1 MVDITDTH
9 NTRGRLDNEWAKL
22 FGDTEQDIDP
32 APIDDRDRRAIETF
46 VQHRRDIEE
55 MSRNT
60 LINDLGNLRRA
71 AERADT
77 PLVDMDIR
85 DARGFISELV
95 RPKEQGGYGLDP
107 DGGGIYNYK
116 RALRVFFTWL
126 DEEPGY
132 GDYGFSEN
140 LELPS
145 MSTETIDDDDVLTEH
160 EIEDLKDAANS
171 ARDRALV
178 DFLADVGARISLVT
192 SLRVGDIKDIESDN
206 PGFVPN
212 DNAINLKGVEIRRY
226 PILYSRG
233 ELRVWLNQFHPDPHP
248 EAPLWP
254 KHGYDP
260 ENRKQGAVSND
271 AIRDR
276 LNDMEQWSGVDKR
289 VHPHNF
295 RHVFMTRIASADLSD
310 REIKHMSMLTDNQ
323 LRMLERYD
331 HTSDQERTAGIQEKF
346 GFLDPDEHSDEAG
359 QQVELVNC
367 PNCLTETKST
377 AHFCPQC
384 GWTISKSARDRYEEF
399 ADRADDSMIEADTR
413 EQRMRVRRAKSLV
426 DDDRSRLS
434 GE

>member
-9 NTRGRLDNEWAKL
+9 NTRGRLGNEWAKL
-22 FGDTEQDIDP
+22 LGDTDQDTDP

-46 VQHRRDIEE
+46 VQHRRDIED

-95 RPKEQGGYGLDP
+95 RPKEHGGYGLDP

-126 DEEPGY
+126 DNEPGY
-132 GDYGFSEN
+132 GDYPFGEG

-145 MSTETIDDDDVLTEH
+145 MNTETIDDEEVLTEH

-226 PILYSRG
+226 PSSTLGANSVSGSTSSTQTRTPRRRCGLSTATTPRIGSRG
-233 ELRVWLNQFHPDPHP
+233 RSRTMQF
-248 EAPLWP
+248 E
-254 KHGYDP
+254 
-260 ENRKQGAVSND
+260 AVSTTWNSGP
-271 AIRDR
+271 ASTSASIRTT
-276 LNDMEQWSGVDKR
+276 SG
-289 VHPHNF
+289 
-295 RHVFMTRIASADLSD
+295 
-310 REIKHMSMLTDNQ
+310 
-323 LRMLERYD
+323 
-331 HTSDQERTAGIQEKF
+331 TS
-346 GFLDPDEHSDEAG
+346 S
-359 QQVELVNC
+359 
-367 PNCLTETKST
+367 
-377 AHFCPQC
+377 
-384 GWTISKSARDRYEEF
+384 
-399 ADRADDSMIEADTR
+399 
-413 EQRMRVRRAKSLV
+413 
-426 DDDRSRLS
+426 
-434 GE
+434 